1 MKHIFLKSVRM
12 DWIHNSFGRSATVV
26 AAAAAIH
33 PPPLLPSS
41 SSSGMRNLDGWKN
54 LHDLL

>member
-1 MKHIFLKSVRM
+1 M